1 MKIMVGK
8 QIKKQYMA
16 NKLEW
21 ILMIMGMVL
30 AIISD
35 IVAIATN
42 ENYAWQAI
50 AALWIGACML
60 KQRTIENLTK
70 K

>member
-1 MKIMVGK
+1 MT
-8 QIKKQYMA
+8 
-16 NKLEW
+16 NKLDW
-21 ILMIMGMVL
+21 IFMIMGMVA
-30 AIISD
+30 AIISG

-42 ENYAWQAI
+42 ESFTWQVI
-50 AALWIGACML
+50 TVLWIGACML